1 MKSGLILLH
10 KREGI
15 TSQRAVN
22 EIKRLYG
29 VSAAGHTGTLDPM
42 ATGVLPI
49 LIGRA
54 VKASEYL
61 ICADKHYR
69 AVMRLG
75 VISDTEDAFG
85 HCTPT
90 NAPIPSEEEVMRAA
104 EGFVGEIRQT
114 PPMYSAIKIGG
125 QKLMDLARRG
135 IELDRPARDVTVFS
149 LTCRKLCETEY
160 ALDVHC
166 SKGTY
171 IRTLCADIGKA
182 LGCGAVMAALCRTK
196 AVGFTLEQ
204 CHTVEALQ
212 AMTEEG
218 RESCVIPT
226 EALFSS
232 WPKVTLPPFFARLAR
247 AGVQIYLKKIR
258 YAGEV
263 GERVRLYDERGFFAA
278 GEIRLFDGE
287 AAIKPIKQFDI

>member
-22 EIKRLYG
+22 EIKRLFG

-61 ICADKHYR
+61 ICQDKHYR
-69 AVMRLG
+69 AVLRLG
-75 VISDTEDAFG
+75 VTSDTEDAFG
-85 HCTPT
+85 TLTPT
-90 NAPIPSEEEVMRAA
+90 GAALPSEAEVVRTA
-104 EGFVGEIRQT
+104 ESFVGTIQQT

-135 IELDRPARDVTVFS
+135 IELQRPAREITVFS
-149 LTCRKLCETEY
+149 LGCQRLSDTDY

-182 LGCGAVMAALCRTK
+182 LGCGAVMAALCRTE
-196 AVGFTLEQ
+196 AVGFPLER
-204 CHTVEALQ
+204 CYSVEDLQ
-212 AMTEEG
+212 AMSEEVRARCLLPTEELF
-218 RESCVIPT
+218 PT
-226 EALFSS
+226 WQRL
-232 WPKVTLPPFFARLAR
+232 TLPPFFARLAR
-247 AGVQIYLKKIR
+247 SGVEIYLKKIR
-258 YAGEV
+258 YSGEV
-263 GERVRLYDERGFFAA
+263 GTRVRLYDERGFFAV

-287 AAIKPIKQFDI
+287 PAIKPIKQFDI